1 MSFGAQIVILVIAGF
16 GVILLVRGVRA
27 YLRFRGKRLITC
39 PENQKPAAVEVDALR
54 AAGKATL
61 SAPQLRLS
69 ECSRW
74 PERAGCGE
82 MCLKQ
87 IESSPEDCLVKRLVT
102 KWYEGKNCSYC
113 GKPIHEV
120 EWMGHKPALA
130 TPDRKTVSW
139 DSISPERLPE
149 VFETHAPVCWT
160 CHVDATL
167 LREHPDVVTIRPAK
181 WRG

>member
-1 MSFGAQIVILVIAGF
+1 MSTGAQ
-16 GVILLVRGVRA
+16 VILLVLAAIAFFLILRSTRA
-27 YLRFRGKRLITC
+27 YFRFRGKRLITC
-39 PENQKPAAVEVDALR
+39 PENEKPAAVEVDAIH
-54 AAGKATL
+54 AASKAAVA
-61 SAPQLRLS
+61 APELRLS

-74 PERAGCGE
+74 PERAGCGQ

-87 IESSPEDCLVKRLVT
+87 IESAPEDCLVKRIVT
-102 KWYEGKNCSYC
+102 KWYEGKTCVYC

-130 TPDRKTVSW
+130 TPDRKTIFW
-139 DSISPERLPE
+139 DAISPEKLPE

-167 LREHPDVVTIRPAK
+167 LREHPDMVTIRPAK
-181 WRG
+181 WRE